1 MSDANSNQAL
11 MVLLALEADDSVA
24 SDNAVPPDYA
34 DKTPPLPTLDQ
45 RTDMFLRAVHG
56 PGDSVKTELRAAA
69 RERLLGAMA
78 ADLADEGADPAL
90 TPVDSADLRVHD
102 DASAGRLVPSS
113 TVGLSRLWGSL
124 LRYGP
129 GLTAPSEVFTV
140 RGLRMAAVPLVALL
154 IAGSV
159 WTTAWINQGDYSP
172 ANQTVGPSETSPISR
187 SRGLNNQPKNSQ
199 TEQDLRRDIA
209 ATEATFGPD
218 HPTLAP
224 KLVDLAGLLYSEG
237 QYAEAAAL
245 CSRSLTIA
253 QRALGPR
260 DPETVRTVKQ
270 LAMIY
275 RAQGRSREADE
286 LLAHVGQP

>member
-1 MSDANSNQAL
+1 MSDANSNQTL
-11 MVLLALEADDSVA
+11 MALLALDADDSVA
-24 SDNAVPPDYA
+24 SDNAVTPADA

-56 PGDSVKTELRAAA
+56 PGHPIKTELRAAA

-78 ADLADEGADPAL
+78 ADLADEGAEPAL
-90 TPVDSADLRVHD
+90 ASVDSAEFHVQS
-102 DASAGRLVPSS
+102 DASAGQLVPSF

-124 LRYGP
+124 LQYGQ
-129 GLTAPSEVFTV
+129 GLSASSEVFTL

-159 WTTAWINQGDYSP
+159 WTTAWINQEGYSP
-172 ANQTVGPSETSPISR
+172 ANQNVGPSETSPIGR
-187 SRGLNNQPKNSQ
+187 SRGLNNQPNNSQ

-209 ATEATFGPD
+209 ATEATFGRD
-218 HPTLAP
+218 HPALAP

-237 QYAEAAAL
+237 QYAEAEAL
-245 CSRSLTIA
+245 CSRALTIS
-253 QRALGPR
+253 QRVLGPR
-260 DPETVRTVKQ
+260 DSETVRTVKQ

-275 RAQGRSREADE
+275 RAQGRSKEADE
-286 LLAHVGQP
+286 LLARVGQP

>member
-1 MSDANSNQAL
+1 
-11 MVLLALEADDSVA
+11 VTPAD
-24 SDNAVPPDYA
+24 A
-34 DKTPPLPTLDQ
+34 DKTALLPTLDQ

-56 PGDSVKTELRAAA
+56 PGHPIRAELRAAA

-78 ADLADEGADPAL
+78 ADLADESADPAL
-90 TPVDSADLRVHD
+90 APVDSAEFRAPS
-102 DASAGRLVPSS
+102 DASAGPRAPSF
-113 TVGLSRLWGSL
+113 TGGLSRLWGSL
-124 LRYGP
+124 LQYGQE
-129 GLTAPSEVFTV
+129 GLSAASEVFTL

-159 WTTAWINQGDYSP
+159 WTTAWINQEDYSP
-172 ANQTVGPSETSPISR
+172 ANQSAGPSETSPISR
-187 SRGLNNQPKNSQ
+187 SRGLNSQPNNSQ

-209 ATEATFGPD
+209 AAEATFGPN
-218 HPTLAP
+218 HPALVP

-237 QYAEAAAL
+237 QYADAAAL
-245 CSRSLTIA
+245 CSRALTIA

-260 DPETVRTVKQ
+260 DPEMVRTVKQ

-286 LLAHVGQP
+286 LLARVGQP